1 MVIEVA
7 NQKAN
12 ISRKKRRMTE
22 FYSFAAA
29 AVQVIRPIG
38 IMFMMILLF
47 HYKYEMTLWTLRDLT
62 GRRLGMSTA
71 DRD

>member
-12 ISRKKRRMTE
+12 ISRKKRRMTA

-29 AVQVIRPIG
+29 AVQVIRPSGTI
-38 IMFMMILLF
+38 FMILLF
-47 HYKYEMTLWTLRDLT
+47 HYKYEMTLRALRDLT
-62 GRRLGMSTA
+62 SRRLGMRTA
-71 DRD
+71 ARD